1 MTANPPIHT
10 LRQPLTRPTAPAP
23 LPATTATT
31 ATTAAARDLG
41 GLTLTMAV
49 GITGILM
56 WATSLGGIRVDSLGD
71 YGLPPALPV
80 RWYLGLALLIVGHAG
95 ALCQRRSRPWLLAG
109 FLTATVVVLYGTV
122 PLCADVPHYPWV
134 YKHIGVVR
142 YIDVHGSIDPGIDI
156 YHRWPGFFA
165 VATLFGRLAGQR
177 NPVTYAAWAEVFFPL
192 VQAGIVAA
200 TARTLTGRTRTAAT
214 AAFLFVVTNWVG
226 QSYFAPQAFG
236 LTMGLGLYL
245 VALRF
250 LGARQPTVELTAV
263 TGSTG
268 ATGKAARR
276 TAITIICVLQTAV
289 VVSHQLTPYLIVAG
303 MGALSAAGYLRPR
316 WLTLVLAGLTL
327 AWLVPNLGYV
337 QHNFGLFSGANPV
350 SNATNAHVHEFSAQ
364 PGKIFNARAGYAL
377 TISVGLLAVIG
388 AWRGLRRR
396 EHAVGIPLVLAVVPV
411 GIVFAQNYGGEASLR
426 VVLFAL
432 PFASVLGA
440 LALEPTDG
448 GWRLRQVPS
457 VSVVTGALV
466 AMFLPAFI
474 GQEEINIM
482 TPDTVQAAD
491 YFDTHAET
499 GSVLLL
505 AGPDFPLRY
514 GPRYPEFRGPG
525 SDDDPN
531 LLHAVRFRHRQL
543 GAADIDDVVAVLRQ
557 YSAHGYLAFAT
568 SQDVYAEVFG
578 LAPPGALNSLEE
590 AVARSPR
597 FRVFFTSPTA
607 RIYSYQARR

>member
-1 MTANPPIHT
+1 MTASPPIHR
-10 LRQPLTRPTAPAP
+10 LSWLAVPPA
-23 LPATTATT
+23 
-31 ATTAAARDLG
+31 TAAAAQASAAVRALG
-41 GLTLTMAV
+41 RLAPTTAV
-49 GITGILM
+49 GIAGVLL
-56 WATSLGGIRVDSLGD
+56 WATSLGDIRVDSLGD

-80 RWYLGLALLIVGHAG
+80 RWYAGLALVVVGYAA
-95 ALCQRRSRPWLLAG
+95 ALCQRRPSPWLLAG
-109 FLTATVVVLYGTV
+109 FLTATVVILYGTV
-122 PLCADVPHYPWV
+122 PLCTDVPHYPWV

-165 VATLFGRLAGQR
+165 VAALFGQLAGQR

-200 TARTLTGRTRTAAT
+200 TARTLTGRARTAAT
-214 AAFLFVVTNWVG
+214 AAFLFVITNWVG

-250 LGARQPTVELTAV
+250 L
-263 TGSTG
+263 TGPRSSHLAGTPPG
-268 ATGKAARR
+268 PARR
-276 TAITIICVLQTAV
+276 AAITIICVLQAAV
-289 VVSHQLTPYLIVAG
+289 VVSHQLTPYLLVAG
-303 MGALSAAGYLRPR
+303 MGALSAAGYVRPR
-316 WLTLVLAGLTL
+316 WLTAVLAGLTL

-337 QHNFGLFSGANPV
+337 QHTFGLLSGTNPV
-350 SNATNAHVHEFSAQ
+350 ANATNAHVHEFSPL

-377 TISVGLLAVIG
+377 TVSVGLLAVIG
-388 AWRGLRRR
+388 AWRDLRRGNR
-396 EHAVGIPLVLAVVPV
+396 VAGIPLLLAVVPV

-432 PFASVLGA
+432 PFAAVLGA
-440 LALEPTDG
+440 LALEPTG
-448 GWRLRQVPS
+448 GVWRLRQAPR
-457 VSVVTGALV
+457 VSAVTGALV
-466 AMFLPAFI
+466 AMFLPAFT

-482 TPDTVQAAD
+482 TPDTVRAAD
-491 YFDTHAET
+491 YFDAHAEA

-514 GPRYPEFRGPG
+514 GPRYPEFRGPS

-531 LLHAVRFRHRQL
+531 LLHTAGFRHRQL
-543 GAADIDDVVAVLRQ
+543 GAADLDGVVAVLRQ
-557 YSAHGYLAFAT
+557 YSTHGYLAFTT
-568 SQDVYAEVFG
+568 SQEVYAEVFG
-578 LAPPGALNSLEE
+578 LAPPGALGSLEQ

-597 FRVFFTSPTA
+597 FQAFFTSPTA
-607 RIYSYQARR
+607 RIYSYQAGR

>member
-10 LRQPLTRPTAPAP
+10 LTQPLASVP
-23 LPATTATT
+23 LPTTTT
-31 ATTAAARDLG
+31 TVTGSTAAARNLG
-41 GLTLTMAV
+41 GLTLTMTV
-49 GITGILM
+49 GTTGIIM
-56 WATSLGGIRVDSLGD
+56 WATSLGGIRMDSLGD

-80 RWYLGLALLIVGHAG
+80 RWYAGLALLVIGHAG

-250 LGARQPTVELTAV
+250 LGTRRPTVELTAV
-263 TGSTG
+263 
-268 ATGKAARR
+268 TGKAARR
-276 TAITIICVLQTAV
+276 TAITIICMLQAAV

-303 MGALSAAGYLRPR
+303 MGALSVAGYLRPR
-316 WLTLVLAGLTL
+316 WLTLVLAGLAL
-327 AWLVPNLGYV
+327 AWLAPNLGYV
-337 QHNFGLFSGANPV
+337 EHNFGLLSGANPV
-350 SNATNAHVHEFSAQ
+350 ANATNAHVHEFSPQ

-377 TISVGLLAVIG
+377 TASVCLLAIIG
-388 AWRGLRRR
+388 AWRGLRRGER
-396 EHAVGIPLVLAVVPV
+396 AVGIALVLAVVPV

-448 GWRLRQVPS
+448 GWRLRQMPS
-457 VSVVTGALV
+457 VSIVTGALV
-466 AMFLPAFI
+466 AMFLPAFT

-482 TPDTVQAAD
+482 TPDTVRAAD
-491 YFDTHAET
+491 YFDTHAAT

-514 GPRYPEFRGPG
+514 GPRYPEFRSPG

-531 LLHAVRFRHRQL
+531 LLHAVRFRNRQL
-543 GAADIDDVVAVLRQ
+543 GAADLDDVVTVLRQ
-557 YSAHGYLAFAT
+557 YSTHGYLAFAT
-568 SQDVYAEVFG
+568 SQDVYADVFG
-578 LAPPGALNSLEE
+578 LTPPGALNSLED

-597 FRVFFTSPTA
+597 FQVFFTSPTA
-607 RIYSYQARR
+607 RIYTYQANR